1 MLPAYKV
8 AGGLSRGSAVF
19 PAPGGRRIHGRGFG
33 ECVRRGRVR
42 PARKAGGGRKDGGS
56 RREERE
62 RGRERFA
69 SGREGRRKKKGGDS
83 FWVSGGKALDMRRTP
98 FGAYKGG
105 GTLSRRTEVSCE
117 APDQNTVIT
126 HVDFESKKPR
136 VCACAVASDACLS
149 LRPRSKHRG
158 GALRSH
164 GRCPRPRR
172 ALSLARI
179 PGGRR
184 RAPLSAQPRRYGVPR
199 CRESVR
205 RGFPVSAPPPLS
217 EKQITAESPPA
228 PWGCSATLPLMEF
241 PSLRAPHSPDAL
253 PTLRRPVRT
262 ADPPC
267 SGLVRTLSAIPAAS
281 PSPACEAT
289 GGERLLRP
297 RRAVPPRPRNRPSQA
312 PYHILHGLVNR

>member
-56 RREERE
+56 RREER
-62 RGRERFA
+62 GREIRFG
-69 SGREGRRKKKGGDS
+69 SRGSEKKKGGDS

-98 FGAYKGG
+98 FGACKGG

-136 VCACAVASDACLS
+136 AMPASS
-149 LRPRSKHRG
+149 TRP
-158 GALRSH
+158 L
-164 GRCPRPRR
+164 PRTHSRR
-172 ALSLARI
+172 
-179 PGGRR
+179 PPP
-184 RAPLSAQPRRYGVPR
+184 RAPLRA
-199 CRESVR
+199 
-205 RGFPVSAPPPLS
+205 APPPLS

-228 PWGCSATLPLMEF
+228 PWGCSATLP
-241 PSLRAPHSPDAL
+241 PPPHGVPLAQSASQPRCPPDPAS
-253 PTLRRPVRT
+253 TRP
-262 ADPPC
+262 
-267 SGLVRTLSAIPAAS
+267 
-281 PSPACEAT
+281 
-289 GGERLLRP
+289 
-297 RRAVPPRPRNRPSQA
+297 NR
-312 PYHILHGLVNR
+312 

>member
-1 MLPAYKV
+1 
-8 AGGLSRGSAVF
+8 
-19 PAPGGRRIHGRGFG
+19 
-33 ECVRRGRVR
+33 
-42 PARKAGGGRKDGGS
+42 
-56 RREERE
+56 
-62 RGRERFA
+62 
-69 SGREGRRKKKGGDS
+69 
-83 FWVSGGKALDMRRTP
+83 MRRTP
-98 FGAYKGG
+98 FGACKGG

-136 VCACAVASDACLS
+136 VSACAVASDACLS

-184 RAPLSAQPRRYGVPR
+184 RAAPLRA
-199 CRESVR
+199 
-205 RGFPVSAPPPLS
+205 APPPLS

-228 PWGCSATLPLMEF
+228 PWGCSATLPPPLMEF

>member
-1 MLPAYKV
+1 M
-8 AGGLSRGSAVF
+8 R
-19 PAPGGRRIHGRGFG
+19 RRI
-33 ECVRRGRVR
+33 RRMPVA
-42 PARKAGGGRKDGGS
+42 PTSEQAS
-56 RREERE
+56 RRSPAKPRAMP
-62 RGRERFA
+62 A
-69 SGREGRRKKKGGDS
+69 SSTRP
-83 FWVSGGKALDMRRTP
+83 LPRTH
-98 FGAYKGG
+98 
-105 GTLSRRTEVSCE
+105 SRR
-117 APDQNTVIT
+117 P
-126 HVDFESKKPR
+126 P
-136 VCACAVASDACLS
+136 
-149 LRPRSKHRG
+149 P
-158 GALRSH
+158 
-164 GRCPRPRR
+164 
-172 ALSLARI
+172 
-179 PGGRR
+179 
-184 RAPLSAQPRRYGVPR
+184 RAPLRA
-199 CRESVR
+199 
-205 RGFPVSAPPPLS
+205 APPPLS